1 MTCHEIE
8 PELVGYHFDTLGEAM
23 RERVEAHLTQ
33 CPACVRAFV
42 ELKRAIETG
51 EDAPRPSSMAC
62 ARLRRAVEVE
72 LGVGARWWERPLA
85 ITLAAS
91 VVLVAGVTTH
101 ALTTA
106 PGRAPYALSRR

>member
-1 MTCHEIE
+1 MTCREIE
-8 PELVGYHFDTLGEAM
+8 AELVGYHFDTLGEAM
-23 RERVEAHLTQ
+23 RGRVEAHLTR

-42 ELKRAIETG
+42 EIKRAIETSD
-51 EDAPRPSSMAC
+51 EAPRPSSIAR

-72 LGVGARWWERPLA
+72 LGVGWRWWERPFA
-85 ITLAAS
+85 IALAAS

-106 PGRAPYALSRR
+106 PGSAPYALSRR